1 MTDRPTYTEPSEQR
15 SKEEGGEYLPLRK
28 ILDGTNVS
36 LNEFTD
42 PMATVTPTSTPTP
55 TPTPTPQNAS
65 LISHPNLSFSPSNIL
80 KSPSRSLASE
90 NCSIVGT
97 KKDYPEEHASSESP
111 GKEERTMND
120 DETGNDVK
128 DGKGAIASE
137 NGEEKTEK
145 KNKTDTRRVKFSLG
159 EETTIFPS
167 PEEIEQEQQQQ
178 QEDSNVQ
185 GEEIAMKEFLYYCSV
200 HLVAYGICILI
211 VVTTIVAGYCLTY

>member
-15 SKEEGGEYLPLRK
+15 SKEEGGVYLPLRK

-42 PMATVTPTSTPTP
+42 PMAT
-55 TPTPTPQNAS
+55 
-65 LISHPNLSFSPSNIL
+65 
-80 KSPSRSLASE
+80 LASE

-128 DGKGAIASE
+128 DGKGAIVSE

-167 PEEIEQEQQQQ
+167 PEEIEDTKNQQQQRQQEQEQQQ

-185 GEEIAMKEFLYYCSV
+185 DEEIAMKEFLYYCSV

>member
-1 MTDRPTYTEPSEQR
+1 MTDRSTYTEPSEQR

-42 PMATVTPTSTPTP
+42 PMAT
-55 TPTPTPQNAS
+55 
-65 LISHPNLSFSPSNIL
+65 
-80 KSPSRSLASE
+80 LASE

-128 DGKGAIASE
+128 DGKGAIVSE

-167 PEEIEQEQQQQ
+167 PEEIGQDTKNQQQQQQQQQRQQEQEQQQQ

-185 GEEIAMKEFLYYCSV
+185 DEEIAMKEFLYYCSV